1 MKRLHLKKPRR
12 IWPWSKNLIRRT
24 DWRTLARHGRL
35 PLGYRVARIL
45 GRPTPGLLPRG
56 GTWLMRYGE

>member
-1 MKRLHLKKPRR
+1 MKRLHLKKPPRFRR
-12 IWPWSKNLIRRT
+12 GNLFRRT

-35 PLGYRVARIL
+35 PLGHRVSRIL

>member
-1 MKRLHLKKPRR
+1 MLHLKKPSR
-12 IWPWSKNLIRRT
+12 IWPWSKNLISTT
-24 DWRTLARHGRL
+24 DWRTLASHGHL

-45 GRPTPGLLPRG
+45 GRPTPRLLPRG

>member
-45 GRPTPGLLPRG
+45 SRPTPGLLPDG
-56 GTWLMRYGE
+56 DTWLMRYGE